1 MSEIKIL
8 IVEDEAIVAEDIAYS
23 LTRMG
28 YSVSDIVS
36 SGEGAIAAA
45 QTQHPDLVLM
55 DIMLQGQMD
64 GIEATRQIREDLC
77 LPVVYLTANADDHT
91 LERAKVS
98 GPFGYLLKPFK
109 DKELRATIEIALS
122 RHQADLE
129 VKKALAMAEN
139 LRQEAQSES
148 AKKSQYLSIASHEFR
163 TPLSVIKMAAEILQQ
178 YGDRLTDE
186 KKMQNLAR
194 IQSATSSMNQL
205 LEDVLTLGK
214 ADAGR
219 IELNPVPLEVVSFCQ
234 DLLDALQLSAGEEY
248 TLKLQSP
255 VPEIR
260 ATLDEKLLWH
270 LLNNLLTNAIKYSPE
285 GGIVSLTL
293 TLLGEPS
300 DEQTD
305 EQICF
310 TIRDQGIGMPV
321 DYLDHLFE
329 PFQRAKNVGKI
340 EGTGL
345 GLAIVKRS
353 VDLHGGSISVDSAVN
368 QGTEFTIKLPRHA
381 DSQTAI
387 ASVRPFQTT

>member
-1 MSEIKIL
+1 
-8 IVEDEAIVAEDIAYS
+8 
-23 LTRMG
+23 
-28 YSVSDIVS
+28 
-36 SGEGAIAAA
+36 
-45 QTQHPDLVLM
+45 
-55 DIMLQGQMD
+55 
-64 GIEATRQIREDLC
+64 
-77 LPVVYLTANADDHT
+77 
-91 LERAKVS
+91 
-98 GPFGYLLKPFK
+98 
-109 DKELRATIEIALS
+109 
-122 RHQADLE
+122 
-129 VKKALAMAEN
+129 
-139 LRQEAQSES
+139 
-148 AKKSQYLSIASHEFR
+148 
-163 TPLSVIKMAAEILQQ
+163 
-178 YGDRLTDE
+178 
-186 KKMQNLAR
+186 
-194 IQSATSSMNQL
+194 
-205 LEDVLTLGK
+205 
-214 ADAGR
+214 
-219 IELNPVPLEVVSFCQ
+219 
-234 DLLDALQLSAGEEY
+234 
-248 TLKLQSP
+248 
-255 VPEIR
+255 
-260 ATLDEKLLWH
+260 LDEKLLWH